1 MVLFS
6 LGLMA
11 QSSLVA
17 RIISMAALAE
27 SLTSNTLHI
36 RDHGFLLAHPSASA
50 PEASSASR
58 PYFNGQAPSPS
69 CLKDYFRMNRMD
81 QHTTAIPERPKRVRR
96 WHHRGFTGCSTCKS
110 RHVRCDEA
118 SPACRNCIKRGLEC
132 DGAQGT
138 ATFKFYGLDQFATG
152 IVEPNSKRRKPKTD
166 REGDKFKKNR
176 ENETNLAERVMQ
188 DPVKALVPAQ
198 RKIISNAIT
207 KPKPSFLPASI
218 SSPAELYYSHFINT
232 VSTLLIVY
240 DTEYNLNP
248 YRYLFPKFAHTSKTL
263 PEAMKALGALQ
274 IANTTSGKAQL
285 WHIQNAVAMYGK
297 TVQSLRQTLRA
308 GPAHWQMT
316 DLATCLLLCFFEM
329 MDSETANWKVHLRG
343 IRDLFEAMM
352 QPIQPVPTCAISVSL
367 FNKGPE
373 PPELSLKR
381 FLISL
386 TAYLDVAGAVASN
399 EGTVIEGPYWESHG
413 GGWQYNL
420 GVSGS
425 LPEDSR
431 NAAVLSALRRHWSL
445 LMCIQTDISSFAN
458 AKRKGMSIDSQKA
471 TRENLETRLTLWRS
485 MVPECFSMIDSSL
498 ESATKTHGNAEL
510 LEGTACVEAYE
521 KATII
526 YLHMVS
532 VAGERVPQASP
543 PHITAASKRVITLFR
558 EFGRGVGQLGM
569 LWALYIAALESND
582 PAEQEILRAIF
593 TGMTRFGFKNITKA
607 LAVLE
612 NAWLQKRTFAQYEWI
627 QAPHLETSL
636 LLP

>member
-1 MVLFS
+1 
-6 LGLMA
+6 
-11 QSSLVA
+11 
-17 RIISMAALAE
+17 
-27 SLTSNTLHI
+27 
-36 RDHGFLLAHPSASA
+36 
-50 PEASSASR
+50 
-58 PYFNGQAPSPS
+58 
-69 CLKDYFRMNRMD
+69 MD
-81 QHTTAIPERPKRVRR
+81 QSTIAIPERPKRVRR

-138 ATFKFYGLDQFATG
+138 TTFKFYGLDQFATG
-152 IVEPNSKRRKPKTD
+152 FVEPTSKRRKPKTD
-166 REGDKFKKNR
+166 GGADKLNKNK
-176 ENETNLAERVMQ
+176 ESETDVAEKDRQ
-188 DPVKALVPAQ
+188 DPAKALVPAQ
-198 RKIISNAIT
+198 RNIISNAIT
-207 KPKPSFLPASI
+207 NPQPSFLPASI

-297 TVQSLRQTLRA
+297 TVRSLRQTLRA

-352 QPIQPVPTCAISVSL
+352 QPIQPVPISAISMSL
-367 FNKGPE
+367 SNKGPE

-445 LMCIQTDISSFAN
+445 LMCIQNDISSFAN
-458 AKRKGMSIDSQKA
+458 AKRKGMSIENQKA
-471 TRENLETRLTLWRS
+471 TRENLETRLALWRS
-485 MVPECFSMIDSSL
+485 MAPECFSMIDSSL
-498 ESATKTHGNAEL
+498 ESTTKTYGNAEL

-532 VAGERVPQASP
+532 VAGERVPRTSP

-569 LWALYIAALESND
+569 LWALYIAALESSD
-582 PAEQEILRAIF
+582 PAEQEILRGIF

-612 NAWLQKRTFAQYEWI
+612 NSWLRERTFAQYEWV

>member
-1 MVLFS
+1 
-6 LGLMA
+6 
-11 QSSLVA
+11 
-17 RIISMAALAE
+17 
-27 SLTSNTLHI
+27 
-36 RDHGFLLAHPSASA
+36 
-50 PEASSASR
+50 
-58 PYFNGQAPSPS
+58 
-69 CLKDYFRMNRMD
+69 MD
-81 QHTTAIPERPKRVRR
+81 QSTTAIPERPKRVRR

-152 IVEPNSKRRKPKTD
+152 IESSKRRKPKTD
-166 REGDKFKKNR
+166 REGDKFNKNK
-176 ENETNLAERVMQ
+176 ENESDVAAERDMQ

-198 RKIISNAIT
+198 CNIISNTIT

-248 YRYLFPKFAHTSKTL
+248 YRHLFPKFAHTSKTL

-297 TVQSLRQTLRA
+297 TVRSLRQTLRA

-352 QPIQPVPTCAISVSL
+352 QPMQPIQPIPTPATSTPLS
-367 FNKGPE
+367 NKGPE

-399 EGTVIEGPYWESHG
+399 EGTVIEGPYWESYG

-431 NAAVLSALRRHWSL
+431 NAAVLSALRRHWSF

-458 AKRKGMSIDSQKA
+458 AKRKGMSIEHQKA
-471 TRENLETRLTLWRS
+471 TRENLETRLVLWRS

-498 ESATKTHGNAEL
+498 ESATKTHGNSEL

-532 VAGERVPQASP
+532 VAGERVPRTSP
-543 PHITAASKRVITLFR
+543 PHIIAASKRVITLFR

-582 PAEQEILRAIF
+582 PAEQEILRGIF

-612 NAWLQKRTFAQYEWI
+612 KAWLQKGTFAQYEWI